1 VKKYLLV
8 GLVALATGLGA
19 LAATARADG
28 DPASDIL
35 YFQDVYLPFPKPSDD
50 TPAKLQATVNAANK
64 AGFRIKVAVIATPQD
79 LGSIP
84 SLFGKPQVYAQ
95 FLGVELGSFY
105 KARLLVVMP
114 SGFGVYRGG
123 KAVTAETRAL
133 AGLETGQS
141 ASEITAAAST
151 AVGRLRRAVGG
162 TRGGDSVPPTVR
174 ALAATGKRG
183 SVAKLRFVVAD
194 KSGKARAEVRVYGAN
209 YILYATLKRPLGR
222 VSAKTVLSVPWKV
235 PASIASSDPLR
246 FCVVAADAAGNL
258 SAARCARLRVS

>member
-1 VKKYLLV
+1 
-8 GLVALATGLGA
+8 
-19 LAATARADG
+19 
-28 DPASDIL
+28 
-35 YFQDVYLPFPKPSDD
+35 VYLPFPKPSDD

-64 AGFRIKVAVIATPQD
+64 SGFRIKVAVIATPQD

-141 ASEITAAAST
+141 ASESTAAASA
-151 AVGRLRRAVGG
+151 AVERLRRAVGG
-162 TRGGDSVPPTVR
+162 SRSGDSVPPTVR

-235 PASIASSDPLR
+235 PASVASSDPLR